1 MRLLLLAHAPVVHT
15 QVWAR
20 ALAARG
26 HEIRL
31 LTLDAAPGAPHPGR
45 AVGIRVPVTALR
57 VASAVGE
64 VRREL
69 RDFRPD
75 VTVAHFLPDYGFL
88 AALAGATPLFLVCW
102 GSDLLLNA
110 TRSPFHR
117 ARARFTLSRAD
128 TVHVD
133 AAVLAD
139 AAIRLG
145 ARKDRVW
152 NRAWGVDV
160 DALAPS
166 EPWAT
171 RRARAGGRGVRLL
184 WTRRLHSLYR
194 PETFLDA
201 LARLRGKGI
210 PFSATIV
217 GDGPLRASLEARA
230 RAHGVTDAV
239 RFTGWV
245 GDAEIRAHLAAHD
258 VYVSL
263 SRSDSTSQSLLEAM
277 AAGLVPVVSDIEGNR
292 EWVGHRQ
299 DGYLVPGDDPEAVAC
314 AIAEIVGAAEIAT
327 ESAGTD
333 PLGDPGMVAAR
344 AQAKIASRA
353 RFADTVGETEA
364 RLVALSTR
372 AV

>member
-31 LTLDAAPGAPHPGR
+31 LTLDVATGAPHPGR
-45 AVGIRVPVTALR
+45 AVGIRVPLTALR
-57 VASAVGE
+57 VASAVGA

-88 AALAGATPLFLVCW
+88 AALAGAKPLFLVCW
-102 GSDLLLNA
+102 GSDLLVNA
-110 TRSPFHR
+110 TRSPLHR
-117 ARARFTLSRAD
+117 ARARFTLTRAAA
-128 TVHVD
+128 VHVD

-145 ARKDRVW
+145 APRDRVW

-160 DALAPS
+160 DALAPRES
-166 EPWAT
+166 WAE
-171 RRARAGGRGVRLL
+171 RRARAGGAIRIL

-194 PETFLDA
+194 PEAFLDA
-201 LARLRGKGI
+201 LARLRDQGI
-210 PFSATIV
+210 PFSATIA
-217 GDGPLRASLEARA
+217 GDGPLRSALEARA
-230 RAHGVTDAV
+230 RAHGVADAV
-239 RFTGWV
+239 QFLGWV
-245 GDAEIRAHLAAHD
+245 EDAEIRARLATHD

-277 AAGLVPVVSDIEGNR
+277 AAGLIPVVSDIEGNR
-292 EWVGHRQ
+292 EWVGHRRE
-299 DGYLVPGDDPEAVAC
+299 GYLVPGDDPVAVAC
-314 AIAEIVGAAEIAT
+314 AIAEIARTGAASMGPADPD
-327 ESAGTD
+327 SPTD
-333 PLGDPGMVAAR
+333 PGALAAR
-344 AQAKIASRA
+344 AQAKVTTMG
-353 RFADTVGETEA
+353 RFSDTVGETEA
-364 RLVALSTR
+364 RLAAISGRR
-372 AV
+372 A

>member
-31 LTLDAAPGAPHPGR
+31 LTLDEAPGAPHPGR

-75 VTVAHFLPDYGFL
+75 ATVAHFLPDYGFL
-88 AALAGATPLFLVCW
+88 AALAGARPLFLVCW

-128 TVHVD
+128 AVHVD

-145 ARKDRVW
+145 APKDRVW

-160 DALAPS
+160 DALKPN
-166 EPWAT
+166 EPWAA
-171 RRARAGGRGVRLL
+171 RRARSGGRGIRIL
-184 WTRRLHSLYR
+184 WTRRLHPLYR

-201 LARLRGKGI
+201 LARLRAKGV

-217 GDGPLRASLEARA
+217 GDGPLRPALEARA
-230 RAHGVTDAV
+230 RAHGVAAAV

-263 SRSDSTSQSLLEAM
+263 SSSDSTSQSLLEAM
-277 AAGLVPVVSDIEGNR
+277 AAGLIPVVSDIEGNR
-292 EWVGHRQ
+292 EWVRHRQ
-299 DGYLVPGDDPEAVAC
+299 EGYLVPGGDPEAVAC
-314 AIAEIVGAAEIAT
+314 AIAEIAGSGAT
-327 ESAGTD
+327 TNGPAGRD
-333 PLGDPGMVAAR
+333 SLADPGAMAAR
-344 AQAKIASRA
+344 AQAKVAAKA
-353 RFADTVGETEA
+353 RFSDTVGETET
-364 RLVALSTR
+364 RLAALAGRVA
-372 AV
+372 